1 MAAHED
7 TGPSEAELAM
17 QVCFLLFLTVLNL
30 FDVQAMLNYLSVP

>member
-17 QVCFLLFLTVLNL
+17 QVCFYYFDNFKFIWCSGNVDYVL
-30 FDVQAMLNYLSVP
+30 VP